1 MDNPVINSLYNKRSE
16 IHYNEWYINTPKGK
30 VKIELKGKI
39 KCALLNTSISSLACS
54 KLMDKEGWP
63 RYEDP
68 DVCKKCDCYINLSIK
83 KFKEK
88 KNKG

>member
-1 MDNPVINSLYNKRSE
+1 MNNPVIESLYNKRTE
-16 IHYNEWYINTPKGK
+16 IHYNEWYINTAKGK
-30 VKIELKGKI
+30 VKIELQGKI
-39 KCALLNTSISSLACS
+39 KCPLFNTSISSLTCS

-63 RYEDP
+63 RNIDEN
-68 DVCKKCDCYINLSIK
+68 VCKNCECYINLSIK